1 MCQCCIKISK
11 FKFAAMVMQL
21 SIFAMTIP
29 PRAPPGICTENSPP
43 LWGFCILI
51 FARGAGIFWGM
62 SRGAGIC
69 LLTISAIFGIFIII
83 ARIGGRQH
91 LRVICCSE
99 ILYVFKNSHSNF
111 KHHVKSRS
119 VNSAIFTTTERL

>member
-1 MCQCCIKISK
+1 
-11 FKFAAMVMQL
+11 MQL
-21 SIFAMTIP
+21 SIFAMTIPPP

-69 LLTISAIFGIFIII
+69 L
-83 ARIGGRQH
+83 
-91 LRVICCSE
+91 
-99 ILYVFKNSHSNF
+99 
-111 KHHVKSRS
+111 
-119 VNSAIFTTTERL
+119 